1 MTNQNNQGGIN
12 PVAAAVAGAV
22 VGAGVGVAGAV
33 VLGNKKNREKISK
46 VLNNVKDQAVDYVEN
61 MQKQAEVKKEEIE
74 EKLTKGGEKVGRVTQ
89 SVKKSFN
96 NAVKDVKRAA
106 K

>member
-1 MTNQNNQGGIN
+1 MTDQNQGGIN

-22 VGAGVGVAGAV
+22 VGAGIGVAGAV
-33 VLGNKKNREKISK
+33 IMGNKKNREKIGK
-46 VLNNVKDQAVDYVEN
+46 VLNNAKNQAINYVEGV
-61 MQKQAEVKKEEIE
+61 QKQAEDKKNEVK
-74 EKLTKGGEKVGRVTQ
+74 EKLTEGREKVGKVTK

-96 NAVKDVKRAA
+96 NAVKNVKRAA

>member
-1 MTNQNNQGGIN
+1 MIDQNQGGIN

-22 VGAGVGVAGAV
+22 VGAGIGVAGAV
-33 VLGNKKNREKISK
+33 IMGNKKNREKISK
-46 VLNNVKDQAVDYVEN
+46 VLNNAKDQAINYVEGV
-61 MQKQAEVKKEEIE
+61 QKQAQDKKDEVE
-74 EKLTKGGEKVGRVTQ
+74 EKLTDGREKVGRVTK

-96 NAVKDVKRAA
+96 NAVKDVKKAA

>member
-1 MTNQNNQGGIN
+1 MTNQNQGGIN

-22 VGAGVGVAGAV
+22 VGAGVGIAGAV
-33 VLGNKKNREKISK
+33 VLGDKKNREKIGK
-46 VLNNVKDQAVDYVEN
+46 VLNNAKNQAVNYVEGV
-61 MQKQAEVKKEEIE
+61 QKQAEVKKEEIE
-74 EKLTKGGEKVGRVTQ
+74 EKLTKDKEKVGRVTK

-106 K
+106 R